1 MNAAHLTM
9 ARKPPRPVL
18 LTSFGA
24 FPGVPDNASDALVDR
39 LSKTWSE
46 AHGAETPP
54 PLTALLSVDWLS
66 ARPAIRNLY
75 AQHRPAIAVH
85 FGVSHEATGLVIEKC
100 AFNETEPQPDA
111 SGKHPP
117 QPCLCPD
124 APSTRATELNVNGLI
139 QHLAA
144 EGYPASVS
152 TDPGLYL
159 CNAVYYEALTCA
171 VNAAEPVAPL
181 FVHIS
186 DKLTIDTQPFSVTL
200 AAAHALIGRLLSGLK
215 SEHQMSKA
223 AAVNNER

>member
-24 FPGVPDNASDALVDR
+24 FPGVPDNVSDALVDG
-39 LSKTWSE
+39 LSKTWFE
-46 AHGAETPP
+46 THGAETPP
-54 PLTALLSVDWLS
+54 PLTALLSVNWLS
-66 ARPAIRNLY
+66 ARPAIRALY
-75 AQHRPAIAVH
+75 AQHRPSIAIH

-100 AFNETEPQPDA
+100 AFNETEPQADA
-111 SGKHPP
+111 SGQPPP
-117 QPCLCPD
+117 QPYFCPE
-124 APSTRATELNVNGLI
+124 APSTRATELNVDSLV

-144 EGYPASVS
+144 EGHPASVS
-152 TDPGLYL
+152 TDPGRYL

-171 VNAAEPVAPL
+171 VNAAEAVAPL

-186 DKLTIDTQPFSVTL
+186 DRLTIDTQPFTDTL
-200 AAAHALIGRLLSGLK
+200 AAAHALIGRLLCGLK

-223 AAVNNER
+223 TAVNNER